1 VSNNLFLA
9 RRFPAS
15 RAQAGVALVVGLI
28 LLVVL
33 TVLALSTLRT
43 ATLGLLMAGNDQ
55 YRENAFQLAES
66 GITARLRQ
74 ATLDATQLDAAA
86 DCPADADPPLAM
98 DAASAG
104 NTPRRCAGAATAVR
118 WCPAVPWARWAIST
132 SRLQRLAPPTSVV
145 PMPGW
150 SRAFTRWCRLGP
162 EAHPSAG
169 ERSP

>member
-98 DAASAG
+98 DAAVPVADLGGQYATSLCRRGYSSALVPG
-104 NTPRRCAGAATAVR
+104 SSVGKVGYLNFEIAALGTTDQRGAN
-118 WCPAVPWARWAIST
+118 AR
-132 SRLQRLAPPTSVV
+132 LVQGFYQVV
-145 PMPGW
+145 PARP
-150 SRAFTRWCRLGP
+150 
-162 EAHPSAG
+162 
-169 ERSP
+169 